1 MYSRQLLALLF
12 AVIVPSITSAG
23 VPVQKPVDA
32 PFTLQDNLIRLPAQ
46 IDGMLATAVLDSGTS
61 VLLLDKG
68 FAERRGVLQ
77 ASPSG
82 AGLGGGQGAQAI
94 FPAKTSSIAVGP
106 FQASEPTAYAM
117 DLSALSK
124 SAGFQIDALIGQPA
138 FADRYITIDYP
149 TRRVTFGPVGQAASC
164 TTPIPL
170 TIVNGVPVVEVQ
182 LRPVSGAEPVTLK
195 MIVDLGTRHAIAL
208 IGGPFL
214 KTEAGKRLLEAG
226 KPQKIGT
233 GTGGEIQ
240 GVFVQAESLRVGAN
254 LLKHLQVG
262 FTDQVKAFEVGFVDG
277 SLGVPLWKDGAI
289 TFDYVHQTL
298 CLELHRSGR

>member
-1 MYSRQLLALLF
+1 M
-12 AVIVPSITSAG
+12 
-23 VPVQKPVDA
+23 
-32 PFTLQDNLIRLPAQ
+32 
-46 IDGMLATAVLDSGTS
+46 
-61 VLLLDKG
+61 
-68 FAERRGVLQ
+68 
-77 ASPSG
+77 
-82 AGLGGGQGAQAI
+82 
-94 FPAKTSSIAVGP
+94 GP

-117 DLSALSK
+117 DLGGLST
-124 SAGFQIDALIGQPA
+124 SAGFQIDVLVGQPA

-170 TIVNGVPVVEVQ
+170 TIVNGVPLVEVQ
-182 LRPVSGAEPVTLK
+182 LRPVSGADPVTLK

-240 GVFVQAESLRVGAN
+240 GVFVQVESLTLGPR
-254 LLKHLQVG
+254 LLKHPQIGLTG
-262 FTDQVKAFEVGFVDG
+262 QVKAFEVGFADG
-277 SLGVPLWKDGAI
+277 SLGVPFWKGGAI
-289 TFDYVHQTL
+289 TFDYAHKAL
-298 CLELHRSGR
+298 CLDRH

>member
-23 VPVQKPVDA
+23 VPVQKRVDV

-46 IDGMLATAVLDSGTS
+46 IDGVLATAVLDSGAS

-82 AGLGGGQGAQAI
+82 AGLGGGHGAQAI
-94 FPAKTSSIAVGP
+94 FPVKTSSIAVGP

-117 DLSALSK
+117 DFSALSK

-138 FADRYITIDYP
+138 FVARYIKIDYP
-149 TRRVTFGPVGQAASC
+149 TRRVIFGPVGQAVTCA
-164 TTPIPL
+164 TPIPL
-170 TIVNGVPVVEVQ
+170 KIVNGTPIAEVQ
-182 LRPVSGAEPVTLK
+182 LQPVSGGEPVTLR

-208 IGGPFL
+208 IGGGFL
-214 KTEAGKRLLEAG
+214 KTAAGKRLLETG

-240 GVFVQAESLRVGAN
+240 GVFAQAESLRIGSS
-254 LLKHLQVG
+254 LLEHPQVG
-262 FTDQVKAFEVGFVDG
+262 LTDQVKAFEIGFADG

-289 TFDYVHQTL
+289 TFDCAHQTL
-298 CLELHRSGR
+298 CLELH